1 MRFDGARHQVKSPG
15 SQLGKASGLRLA
27 ARAFFLA
34 CLSLPSLGLAQ
45 STPPA
50 SAAAPPDTE
59 ERLRRLEEHQQQL
72 EDELKQKDA
81 EIQALKKQQAAAAPS
96 PAPPAGAAPASTPG
110 AVPGAAAAAGAVAA
124 ATPGPT
130 TPAGQAGTAAGEEAQ
145 MIEVATSEETGAGM
159 DNPIGQV
166 GAKPPVK
173 WGNYT
178 GFTGF
183 KVANTDQGDMNI
195 ALYTY
200 VRYLNQKG
208 LDPHY
213 TNAFGQTQDVQQ
225 RQEAQILKVQIKF
238 LGWLFDPNFRYFLYA
253 WSSNATQGQGAQVV
267 LAGNLTY
274 AFNEHF
280 AVAGGITSLPGVR
293 STEGNF
299 PFWLSV
305 DNRLLAD
312 EFFRP
317 SYTSGFWIKGDIT
330 PTLRYQSMIGNNLST
345 LGVSSAQLDNHF
357 NTIANALVWEPST
370 GEFGRGFG
378 DFENHQEVATR
389 LGWHYTSSTEDKQ
402 SQPNT
407 NDFENTQIR
416 LSDGTVVFTPDI
428 FGPGVV
434 VEQVRYQMADM
445 DAGIKYKGWAL
456 EGEYYVRKLSNF
468 EGPGTSIVP
477 NQWDRGFQLQAS
489 TMIVPYTFQA
499 YVGGSRVAGNYGN
512 PYDLRLGVNWHPW
525 HNRVFRW
532 NAQFDYLYHSPVGYT
547 SLTYNVGSTG
557 WIFNTDFEL
566 AL

>member
-1 MRFDGARHQVKSPG
+1 M
-15 SQLGKASGLRLA
+15 SQQI
-27 ARAFFLA
+27 RACVSRVLYLA
-34 CLSLPSLGLAQ
+34 CLSLPVMAAAQ
-45 STPPA
+45 S
-50 SAAAPPDTE
+50 APPDDTQ
-59 ERLRRLEEHQQQL
+59 ERLRRLEQRQQQL

-81 EIQALKKQQAAAAPS
+81 EIQALKKQQAAAS
-96 PAPPAGAAPASTPG
+96 PAATPAVSAPAPGPG
-110 AVPGAAAAAGAVAA
+110 AGPAVAA
-124 ATPGPT
+124 A
-130 TPAGQAGTAAGEEAQ
+130 PAAAAPPPGTATVTHAATPQAVELAAAIEE
-145 MIEVATSEETGAGM
+145 ATSEETGAGM
-159 DNPIGQV
+159 DNPEGQV

-195 ALYTY
+195 AIYTY

-208 LDPHY
+208 LDPWY
-213 TNAFGQTQDVQQ
+213 TDAFGNSKQVQQ

-238 LGWLFDPNFRYFLYA
+238 LGWLFDPKFRYFLYA

-280 AVAGGITSLPGVR
+280 VVAGGITSLPGVR

-317 SYTSGFWIKGDIT
+317 SYTSGFWVKGDIT

-357 NTIANALVWEPST
+357 NTIASALVWEPST

-389 LGWHYTSSTEDKQ
+389 VGWHYTSSTEDKQ

-416 LSDGTVVFTPDI
+416 LSDGTVIFTPDI
-428 FGPGVV
+428 FGSGVV
-434 VEQVRYQMADM
+434 VEQVRYQMGDM

-512 PYDLRLGVNWHPW
+512 PWDLRFGVNWHPW

-532 NAQFDYLYHSPVGYT
+532 NTQLDYLYHSPVGYT

>member
-1 MRFDGARHQVKSPG
+1 MSLQIRVCVSR
-15 SQLGKASGLRLA
+15 GLY
-27 ARAFFLA
+27 LA
-34 CLSLPSLGLAQ
+34 CLSLPVMAAAQ
-45 STPPA
+45 S
-50 SAAAPPDTE
+50 APPDDTQ
-59 ERLRRLEEHQQQL
+59 ERLKRLEQRQLQL
-72 EDELKQKDA
+72 EDELQQKDA
-81 EIQALKKQQAAAAPS
+81 EIQALKKQQAAAAP
-96 PAPPAGAAPASTPG
+96 AAAAPAVPALPPGPG
-110 AVPGAAAAAGAVAA
+110 AGAAVAA
-124 ATPGPT
+124 A
-130 TPAGQAGTAAGEEAQ
+130 PAPAPSGTATVTRAATPQATELAAAIEE
-145 MIEVATSEETGAGM
+145 ATSEETGAGM
-159 DNPIGQV
+159 DNPEGQV
-166 GAKPPVK
+166 GAKPPLK

-195 ALYTY
+195 AIYTY

-208 LDPHY
+208 LDPTY
-213 TNAFGQTQDVQQ
+213 TDAFGNVKNVQQ

-238 LGWLFDPNFRYFLYA
+238 LGWLFDPKFRYFVYA

-280 AVAGGITSLPGVR
+280 VVAGGITSLPGVR

-317 SYTSGFWIKGDIT
+317 SYTSGFWVKGDIT
-330 PTLRYQSMIGNNLST
+330 PTLRYQAMIGNNLST

-357 NTIANALVWEPST
+357 NTIATALVWEPST

-389 LGWHYTSSTEDKQ
+389 LGMHYTGSTEDKQ

-416 LSDGTVVFTPDI
+416 LSDGTVIFTPFI

-434 VEQVRYQMADM
+434 VEQVRYQMGDL
-445 DAGIKYKGWAL
+445 DGGIKYKGWAL
-456 EGEYYVRKLSNF
+456 EGEAYVRKLSNF

-477 NQWDRGFQLQAS
+477 TQWDRGFQLQAS
-489 TMIVPYTFQA
+489 AMIIPYTFQA
-499 YVGGSRVAGNYGN
+499 YVGGSRVDGNYGK
-512 PYDLRLGVNWHPW
+512 PWDLRFGVNWHPW

-532 NAQFDYLYHSPVGYT
+532 NAQMDYLYHSPVGYT